1 MKLSVQII
9 LFIVLTV
16 CVASCSHTAT
26 MPRQP
31 LEAAEQ
37 AYAEGKYAKAQML
50 ADSLM
55 LSPAFSGLQAT
66 SLCRLSLLLMRLS
79 EVNGDAGGNIAFA
92 AHALDAAER
101 CDSDSTAM
109 FIESLP
115 VDDRAR
121 LIMVN
126 SITEG
131 SRFVADTD
139 SLDMAMDSLMQ
150 L

>member
-9 LFIVLTV
+9 LSIVLTV

-26 MPRQP
+26 MPPQP

-37 AYAEGKYAKAQML
+37 AYTEGKYAKAQML

-55 LSPAFSGLQAT
+55 LSSGFSDLHAT

-79 EVNGDAGGNIAFA
+79 EVNGDAGGNIALA
-92 AHALDAAER
+92 AHALEAAER
-101 CDSDSTAM
+101 CDSDSTAW

-126 SITEG
+126 SIAEG

-139 SLDMAMDSLMQ
+139 SLDMAIDSLMQ